1 MGVSIGVANLKA
13 WLRRRGH
20 QIASRGDSAQGHHQ
34 GEGQRSKCHDHEHP
48 GYKSKVTVHE
58 SGAKSSPGTTL
69 VSKERG
75 WRLASPTP
83 ASGVHKPYL
92 VGGSS
97 APPRTGPSSSSG
109 LGGVGRA
116 QQKKKSEK
124 KRQTQKTGQRRRD
137 KQQVI
142 FSCGSVDCQIWS
154 VDAQQL
160 IIPCAPC
167 DMTPPNLN
175 RLILSLL
182 LMADLAVGR
191 VVPISIN

>member
-58 SGAKSSPGTTL
+58 SGAKSSPGRGTTL

-116 QQKKKSEK
+116 QQKRRARRSDKH
-124 KRQTQKTGQRRRD
+124 KRQANEEETNNK
-137 KQQVI
+137 
-142 FSCGSVDCQIWS
+142 
-154 VDAQQL
+154 
-160 IIPCAPC
+160 
-167 DMTPPNLN
+167 
-175 RLILSLL
+175 
-182 LMADLAVGR
+182 
-191 VVPISIN
+191 